1 MRMKPKITLY
11 YDFISLKQNTLTLFV
26 KILISK
32 KITTAKSS
40 LTLCCLKKYTTHV
53 MASLNN
59 DFVFQSFRELGVLHY
74 FTSFSSIFASMIRE
88 TNKLP

>member
-74 FTSFSSIFASMIRE
+74 FARFSSIFASMIRE
-88 TNKLP
+88 TN

>member
-40 LTLCCLKKYTTHV
+40 LTLCCLKKYTTRTPTHV

-59 DFVFQSFRELGVLHY
+59 DFVFQSFRELGVLLY
-74 FTSFSSIFASMIRE
+74 TISPVFLLYS
-88 TNKLP
+88 LP

>member
-59 DFVFQSFRELGVLHY
+59 DFVFQSFRELGVHCVLHY
-74 FTSFSSIFASMIRE
+74 FARFSSIFASMIRE
-88 TNKLP
+88 TN